1 MLLNSFVTADWR
13 KKCSQNGMTVRIA
26 LGSGEFVC
34 HVSNGMVKLS
44 SVVSVYT
51 YSHTLKLGSSPALSR
66 GFSSVLECKA
76 AIEGL
81 AVDSR
86 CSTYCSRGHNEA

>member
-1 MLLNSFVTADWR
+1 MSV
-13 KKCSQNGMTVRIA
+13 
-26 LGSGEFVC
+26 
-34 HVSNGMVKLS
+34 MVKLS

-51 YSHTLKLGSSPALSR
+51 YSHTLKLGSSPALFR

-76 AIEGL
+76 VIEGL

-86 CSTYCSRGHNEA
+86 CSTYCLCGHNEAGTTYQIGMLDTQPS

>member
-1 MLLNSFVTADWR
+1 MS
-13 KKCSQNGMTVRIA
+13 
-26 LGSGEFVC
+26 E
-34 HVSNGMVKLS
+34 MVKLS

-51 YSHTLKLGSSPALSR
+51 YSHTTLKLGSSPALFR

-86 CSTYCSRGHNEA
+86 CSTYCLCGHNEACTTYQVGTLDAQPS